1 MIRRHPLAVLIVVVL
16 IAAAAW
22 ELPNYLRKGSLK
34 TYPCGSS
41 ACEILVFVDQAPT
54 RQTGIFYSKEDSHLA
69 LDVLDSG
76 GVSLAKREFGSLR
89 WTADRS
95 ALVAVELAEGGVESG
110 NPIWVFD
117 TVVRSQIAEGRL
129 GLIRVVESRGGLGDR
144 IFSWYDL
151 GEPGRYQFSWQAKKW
166 RQRVQRA
173 LGKGETSGE

>member
-69 LDVLDSG
+69 LDVLDTLEGKQSEHH
-76 GVSLAKREFGSLR
+76 VSVISDNAIN
-89 WTADRS
+89 DRK
-95 ALVAVELAEGGVESG
+95 AG
-110 NPIWVFD
+110 N
-117 TVVRSQIAEGRL
+117 VVQ
-129 GLIRVVESRGGLGDR
+129 
-144 IFSWYDL
+144 
-151 GEPGRYQFSWQAKKW
+151 
-166 RQRVQRA
+166 
-173 LGKGETSGE
+173 